1 MPQYQKIAKKI
12 LKLSNS
18 KEPILNAK
26 EIDES
31 KGELAAQLMSMF
43 RGLDG
48 NTQIRLNAYKTYD
61 RFFNGEQWFRYD
73 QRHKRSRA
81 RHRETFNICRPTV
94 EKFQALLM
102 GTPPEKVIPRTEE
115 NEARTDAE
123 PESDKEFPQEF
134 NRSELLEKTIRKVY
148 FKDNTMKYD
157 LKEGAKSGSLYGD
170 TLFYHP
176 WDEDRKTV
184 VLESIFPGY
193 FRFKFKSNR
202 WQSIDYGFKASMESL
217 SSIFDEYDFEAAG
230 NMPGDINADTIW
242 NRELLNQSS
251 GRGYGLVVKFWD
263 DHFKIVIIDSTVVS
277 IELHGNPR
285 IPFTLIPNLVNPF
298 KPYGNSDLS
307 DVVGLDSPDNS
318 IQESLNEA
326 LSDEADIVQIFANP
340 KIVAKGLSNKVVDA
354 LKTMTGNVIN
364 LGTRKEAELRPFE
377 FRSQI
382 FPVQARIQTILDMYH
397 RVSGLP
403 AIAFGSAQGS
413 IVTGV
418 ALTAQFAPTLQIIR
432 DKIGLWD
439 EGLASMDKFILMC
452 LEEKGGKVPG
462 TELSYADVIDGNY
475 EVENQWE
482 SRLPRDDSIFI
493 NNELQKLQARVQS
506 RTLTMTKLGIRSPE
520 DELQLIAYEDA
531 HPLLNPDKEK
541 QAVVDQNQNQQ
552 DMQVYTQSAQED
564 IQELSAGETPE
575 PKAIDVTEHQVHI
588 QLETQF
594 VQQNKANMSEEMIK
608 AFDKHIAGHEKG
620 MQEASTRK
628 VTEKKPKREI
638 KKSKAGGTA
647 VGAGAVAGQQQS
659 NLTPGAGATPVP
671 GGETPA

>member
-1 MPQYQKIAKKI
+1 MPEYQILAQSIIDERAKKDEFPDFDLI
-12 LKLSNS
+12 RSLEEQLGS
-18 KEPILNAK
+18 EL
-26 EIDES
+26 ID
-31 KGELAAQLMSMF
+31 MF

-48 NTQIRLNAYKTYD
+48 NTARRIELYRFYD
-61 RFFNGEQWFRYD
+61 RFYNGDQWFRYD
-73 QRHKRSRA
+73 VRHKRSRG
-81 RHRETFNICRPTV
+81 RHRETFNLCRPTV

-102 GTPPEKVIPRTEE
+102 GTPPEKVVPRTEE

-123 PESDKEFPQEF
+123 PDSDKEYKKEF

-157 LKEGAKSGSLYGD
+157 LKEGAKGGSLYGD
-170 TLFYHP
+170 TLFFHP
-176 WDEDRKTV
+176 WDEERKTV
-184 VLESIFPGY
+184 IMESIFPGY
-193 FRFKFKSNR
+193 FRFKFRNNR

-217 SSIFDEYDFEAAG
+217 SSIFEDYGYEAVG
-230 NMPGDINADTIW
+230 TMPGNINSDIIW
-242 NRELLNQSS
+242 NREILNQSS
-251 GRGYGLVVKFWD
+251 GKGYGLVIKFWD
-263 DHFKIVIIDSTVVS
+263 NLFEIVVIDSLVISVT
-277 IELHGNPR
+277 LHGNPR

-298 KPYGNSDLS
+298 KPYGTSDLA
-307 DVVGLDSPDNS
+307 DIAGINSPDNS

-340 KIVAKGLSNKVVDA
+340 KIIAKGLSNKVVDA

-439 EGLASMDKFILMC
+439 EALASMDKFILMC
-452 LEEKGGKVPG
+452 LEAKGGKVPN
-462 TELSYADVIDGNY
+462 TDLTYKEVIDGNY

-493 NNELQKLQARVQS
+493 NNEIAKLQARLQS

-531 HPLLNPDKEK
+531 HPLLNPEKEA
-541 QAVVDQNQNQQ
+541 QATVDQQKGQQ
-552 DMQVYTQSAQED
+552 DIQGFVQAAQEH
-564 IQELSAGETPE
+564 IQELTSGGSPE
-575 PKAIDVTEHQVHI
+575 STGIDVAEHQIHI
-588 QLETQF
+588 QVETQF
-594 VQQNKANMSEEMIK
+594 VQQSKAQMSEEMVK
-608 AFDKHIAGHEKG
+608 AFDKHILEHEKA
-620 MQEASTRK
+620 MEEAGTRK
-628 VTEKKPKREI
+628 VTEKKPHKEI
-638 KKSKAGGTA
+638 KKSKGGTA
-647 VGAGAVAGQQQS
+647 VGQGTVAGQQQS
-659 NLTPGAGATPVP
+659 LNTPQAGPTPIP